1 MVEQERRGGKRER
14 EREVHPLSIVSL
26 SQDDLTHKL
35 ADIVKAN
42 QQLIR
47 NEQNGAAS
55 HIIQEDIKMLQFHV
69 ATMVDNELPGMPRVS
84 GCGQSGHMTQLVCGV
99 NMYVRSVALLL
110 LACGVCMW
118 FRSCDVHVTFT

>member
-1 MVEQERRGGKRER
+1 MFSYDDVHQLESSSVLYRR
-14 EREVHPLSIVSL
+14 PFII
-26 SQDDLTHKL
+26 QDDLTHKL

-69 ATMVDNELPGMPRVS
+69 ATMVDNELPGMPRV
-84 GCGQSGHMTQLVCGV
+84 CG
-99 NMYVRSVALLL
+99 
-110 LACGVCMW
+110 
-118 FRSCDVHVTFT
+118 HV